1 MRPLGKAASD
11 DDRPL
16 IERVRKGDQDAVR
29 ALYERYFD
37 RIYNYVY
44 ARLGRAEDAEDLALD
59 TMTRSLTRLDLFQ
72 DQGVAFS
79 SWIYRIAHNATID
92 HYRRH
97 GKVVLVSL
105 EHAPALESADPSEL
119 AVEQLS
125 NADLHT
131 AIRELTDEQQQV
143 LILRFFQDLTAA
155 QVASIMGK
163 SVGAVQALQ
172 HRALGSLELAAVEQS
187 NSARVRVHPIRRLV
201 LATLAAVVLLVA
213 GAVAASADS
222 LPDSV
227 FYPLKGVLENTRGAL
242 TFGASDQL
250 AYRLDLARTRLTEA
264 QAMFARHRVDLA
276 DRALN
281 ALNDQLNDA
290 ALVIQAEKQSDPAVG
305 AAMENRLRQAIA
317 THDAQLPGHNL
328 VFLVASILVVA
339 AVAVVVIRG
348 APGTVGAAALGAV
361 AGGASSN
368 LIDRV
373 RLGSVIDFIE
383 VHLWP
388 TDFNL
393 ADAAIRLG
401 VLVFVLTLLFG
412 RSRRSRRNAASR
424 PAG

>member
-37 RIYNYVY
+37 RIYNYDY
-44 ARLGRAEDAEDLALD
+44 ARLGRAEDAEDLAID

-131 AIRELTDEQQQV
+131 AIRDLTDEQQQV

-172 HRALGSLELAAVEQS
+172 HRALGSLE
-187 NSARVRVHPIRRLV
+187 
-201 LATLAAVVLLVA
+201 
-213 GAVAASADS
+213 
-222 LPDSV
+222 
-227 FYPLKGVLENTRGAL
+227 
-242 TFGASDQL
+242 
-250 AYRLDLARTRLTEA
+250 
-264 QAMFARHRVDLA
+264 
-276 DRALN
+276 RAL
-281 ALNDQLNDA
+281 QGR
-290 ALVIQAEKQSDPAVG
+290 AV
-305 AAMENRLRQAIA
+305 N
-317 THDAQLPGHNL
+317 
-328 VFLVASILVVA
+328 
-339 AVAVVVIRG
+339 
-348 APGTVGAAALGAV
+348 
-361 AGGASSN
+361 
-368 LIDRV
+368 
-373 RLGSVIDFIE
+373 
-383 VHLWP
+383 
-388 TDFNL
+388 
-393 ADAAIRLG
+393 
-401 VLVFVLTLLFG
+401 
-412 RSRRSRRNAASR
+412 
-424 PAG
+424 